1 MGFFYFDES
10 IQQRAEFI
18 VGAFV
23 YSETDLTPAVFKAI
37 SGAGLEPRVDEFKSG
52 MQMDS
57 RPDQVKARA
66 GLRQILQ
73 TLQIGLAVVPVS
85 ARSALGTEAL
95 VALEKIIVANGLVA
109 SRHQVYFDEGI
120 TVDPN
125 MVAGLGARVGVS
137 CDVFLNQDS
146 RLIGGI
152 QVADLAAHSMGVM
165 LLEHLGYLKKM
176 VKAGKNSGYD
186 PDLDINLGFEIWAT
200 LRYSFFKA
208 AQPIPGP
215 EDPLGEL
222 MFNVADYGLHIATS
236 CDEALHVA
244 IVERFG
250 ECYLGCI
257 H

>member
-1 MGFFYFDES
+1 M
-10 IQQRAEFI
+10 
-18 VGAFV
+18 
-23 YSETDLTPAVFKAI
+23 P
-37 SGAGLEPRVDEFKSG
+37 SGQKRWLLLK
-52 MQMDS
+52 
-57 RPDQVKARA
+57 
-66 GLRQILQ
+66 
-73 TLQIGLAVVPVS
+73 
-85 ARSALGTEAL
+85 
-95 VALEKIIVANGLVA
+95 KIIVANGLVA

-200 LRYSFFKA
+200 LRDSFFKA

-222 MFNVADYGLHIATS
+222 MFNCSGLRAAHS
-236 CDEALHVA
+236 DLV
-244 IVERFG
+244 R
-250 ECYLGCI
+250 
-257 H
+257 